1 MPRLTPERRA
11 AQRQRIVDA
20 ARTVML
26 REGLPGTSM
35 ALVIEESGLSA
46 GAIYGYFASKDELV
60 LGVALDVISTRLSGM
75 DELAARRP
83 VPPPAQALGDFVEAL
98 PRGDEGRLVLEIWA
112 AAARSPELLERTHEV
127 FAGLSQGATVYLEA
141 WFTEGIGLPPDAAT
155 ARSQEALLALLGIA
169 QGYIV
174 QSTILPVDAAAYR
187 RSIAAL
193 LGEPDVD

>member
-1 MPRLTPERRA
+1 M
-11 AQRQRIVDA
+11 
-20 ARTVML
+20 
-26 REGLPGTSM
+26 
-35 ALVIEESGLSA
+35 
-46 GAIYGYFASKDELV
+46 
-60 LGVALDVISTRLSGM
+60 
-75 DELAARRP
+75 
-83 VPPPAQALGDFVEAL
+83 
-98 PRGDEGRLVLEIWA
+98 
-112 AAARSPELLERTHEV
+112 

-193 LGEPDVD
+193 LGEPDVG